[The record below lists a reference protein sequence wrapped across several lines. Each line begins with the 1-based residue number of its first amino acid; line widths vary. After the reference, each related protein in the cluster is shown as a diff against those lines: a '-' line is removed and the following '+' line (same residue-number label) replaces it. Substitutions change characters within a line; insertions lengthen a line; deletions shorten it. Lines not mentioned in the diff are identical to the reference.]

1 MAHIN
6 LLPWREEL
14 RQERQQRFFISLG
27 AGFVFAA
34 AVLYLVTLYADSLI
48 DEQNQRNQF
57 LEQEIAKVD
66 KKIREIQDLEKQRDR
81 LLARMQVI
89 QELQASRPKVVKV
102 FDSLVRVVPEGVHL
116 TTLNRSGNLI
126 NFNGVAQSNAR
137 VSVFMQQIDK
147 NQEYDESRLKVIK
160 RTASRNQ
167 DIRTFTVE
175 VNEAKPDEANIE
187 KAKPRKRKS
196 KKGAGE

>member
-14 RQERQQRFFISLG
+14 RQERQKRFYVALG
-27 AGFVFAA
+27 AGFLFAA
-34 AVLYLVTLYADSLI
+34 AVLYLVVLYADGLI

-66 KKIREIQDLEKQRDR
+66 KKIKEIKDLENQRDR

-89 QELQASRPKVVKV
+89 QELQQSRPKVVKV
-102 FDSLVRVVPEGVHL
+102 FDSVVRVVPEGVHL
-116 TTLNRSGNLI
+116 STLTRTGNLLD
-126 NFNGVAQSNAR
+126 FNGVAQSNAR

-160 RTASRNQ
+160 RTSSKDDA
-167 DIRTFTVE
+167 IRTFTVE
-175 VNEAKPDEANIE
+175 VNEAKPKQET
-187 KAKPRKRKS
+187 
-196 KKGAGE
+196 GE